1 MIRVLVADDQ
11 ALVRTGLRML
21 LVVQPDLEVV
31 GEAADGAEAVARVGE
46 LRPDVVLMDVRMPGL
61 DGVAA
66 TRRLAEAGLVG
77 RDAAAVLVLTTFGL
91 DDVVQDALRAGAS
104 GFLLKD
110 AEPDE
115 LVRAVRNVAGGDAV
129 LDPAVTR
136 RVLEALGPG
145 SRPRR
150 DPAVLEPLTDREA
163 AVLAQLALG
172 RSNAEIGARLEVAQE
187 TVKSHVKRL
196 LAKLGVGNRVQAAVL
211 AYETGLVE
219 LGTMATEADAEA
231 EGGTRAG

>member
-1 MIRVLVADDQ
+1 VTIRVVVADDQ
-11 ALVRTGLRML
+11 ALVRTGLRMML
-21 LVVQPDLEVV
+21 DAQPDLQVV

-46 LRPDVVLMDVRMPGL
+46 LRPAVVLMDVRMPGV

-66 TRRLAEAGLVG
+66 TRRLVEAGLVG
-77 RDAAAVLVLTTFGL
+77 PEAAAVLVLTTFGL
-91 DDVVQDALRAGAS
+91 DGVVHDALRAGAS

-110 AEPDE
+110 ADPDE
-115 LVRAVRNVAGGDAV
+115 LVRAVRNVAAGDAV

-136 RVLEALGPG
+136 QVLEGLGDPG
-145 SRPRR
+145 RPAR
-150 DPAVLEPLTDREA
+150 DPATLDVLTGRER

-172 RSNAEIGARLEVAQE
+172 RSNAEIGAHLRVAEE

-211 AYETGLVE
+211 AYETGLVT
-219 LGTMATEADAEA
+219 LGAMS
-231 EGGTRAG
+231 EGGGPGPR